1 MEKIARLYSGVT
13 SKPATEAKMATL
25 FASRCTRTPCLAADA
40 LAHWL
45 DHAGLP
51 LMLAAVVATMALV
64 VA

>member
-1 MEKIARLYSGVT
+1 
-13 SKPATEAKMATL
+13 MATL
-25 FASRCTRTPCLAADA
+25 FANRCTRTPCLAADG
-40 LAHWL
+40 LARWL

>member
-1 MEKIARLYSGVT
+1 
-13 SKPATEAKMATL
+13 MATL
-25 FASRCTRTPCLAADA
+25 FANRCTRTPCLAADA
-40 LAHWL
+40 LARWL